1 MESAWPRTPTL
12 LACTPFVV
20 HEGCS
25 LSRGST
31 GSRVQ
36 GAGKRARLQAGW
48 AEPESPGE
56 SALIGEER
64 GVSLPCK
71 LVAADS
77 GLGVEGGR
85 WPLEAGFAVP
95 LHAWHGRC
103 HSNQWSEQKISY
115 GSDGYWRA
123 IGQRG
128 FLKTSTSQLCKVKLL
143 IYWKAYE
150 RWQHFA

>member
-1 MESAWPRTPTL
+1 MWPRTPTL
-12 LACTPFVV
+12 LACTPLVV

-25 LSRGST
+25 LSRGSS

-36 GAGKRARLQAGW
+36 GAGKRARLPAGW

-56 SALIGEER
+56 SALRGEER
-64 GVSLPCK
+64 GVSPPCR

-103 HSNQWSEQKISY
+103 HSNQ
-115 GSDGYWRA
+115 
-123 IGQRG
+123 
-128 FLKTSTSQLCKVKLL
+128 
-143 IYWKAYE
+143 
-150 RWQHFA
+150 